1 MSSIQNANVSGVAPP
16 ETKYTKSNAFNI
28 DEIKILTSTGEEVI
42 LTPDK
47 WKVIDIYEDLFSNYV
62 YAEIRVIDAQNLLRH
77 GPIIG
82 QELVTIRFN
91 TPGTDKRQK
100 TFRIHKVTDKVYD
113 DTQKVQYYKL
123 NLVSQEAFG
132 NLNEKVNYSLRN
144 MSVERMVA
152 YIFGNHFP
160 QSNIEISAYD
170 KNTHSFVFPNRSPVY
185 SINWLAK
192 RAVNIHNTADSSFIF
207 YEDLDGF
214 HFNTVMNLMRQK
226 PQGPGGR
233 PQSYQLKA
241 QNVRELP
248 TSEFGKGLVEG
259 MNNPGKID
267 FNKTYDKFSEAKKG
281 MYASTLAVYDIVTK
295 QYTARTYD
303 YLEHFNALYDRDN
316 TVQPMISLSGNERLN
331 EKSNSLIHYKPS
343 HLGLYGDA
351 TIDSIKENPSVYDN
365 DKYHEY
371 LLERKSLE
379 QQIASRQGGCQK
391 LVMDVPGDSTKR
403 VGQTIELI
411 VPSPEPHAG
420 GEDFIEEYVSG
431 RYLITSIKHTI
442 DNLDY
447 IMTLELTRN
456 TLNSTLPTAVDTSK
470 TNGAS
475 VTGSKL

>member
-144 MSVERMVA
+144 MSAEKMVA

-226 PQGPGGR
+226 PQGP
-233 PQSYQLKA
+233 
-241 QNVRELP
+241 
-248 TSEFGKGLVEG
+248 
-259 MNNPGKID
+259 
-267 FNKTYDKFSEAKKG
+267 
-281 MYASTLAVYDIVTK
+281 
-295 QYTARTYD
+295 
-303 YLEHFNALYDRDN
+303 
-316 TVQPMISLSGNERLN
+316 
-331 EKSNSLIHYKPS
+331 
-343 HLGLYGDA
+343 
-351 TIDSIKENPSVYDN
+351 
-365 DKYHEY
+365 
-371 LLERKSLE
+371 
-379 QQIASRQGGCQK
+379 
-391 LVMDVPGDSTKR
+391 
-403 VGQTIELI
+403 
-411 VPSPEPHAG
+411 
-420 GEDFIEEYVSG
+420 
-431 RYLITSIKHTI
+431 
-442 DNLDY
+442 
-447 IMTLELTRN
+447 
-456 TLNSTLPTAVDTSK
+456 AVDHSHI
-470 TNGAS
+470 N
-475 VTGSKL
+475 